1 MSDYGTVI
9 GPGAVRFQRLLPGPI
24 ERVWEYITDSEKRAT
39 WLAAGPMELKPGA
52 RFELHFKHSEL
63 SPHQEETP
71 EKYRSMEGGATFGA
85 EITACE
91 PPRLLSHTWGEAF
104 GAASEVT
111 YELKPQGSSVL
122 LVLTHRRLDREGM
135 LEVSGG
141 WHAHLDI
148 LQARI
153 NGQTP
158 PPFWKTHARL
168 EREYAERFAAADAG
182 KAMAGTPQRR
192 SA

>member
-1 MSDYGTVI
+1 MKDYGTVI

-39 WLAAGPMELKPGA
+39 WLAAGAMDLKPGA
-52 RFELHFKHSEL
+52 RFEFFFKHSEL
-63 SPHQEETP
+63 TPHAEEVP
-71 EKYRSMEGGATFGA
+71 EKYRSMRDGATFPGT
-85 EITACE
+85 ITACE

-104 GAASEVT
+104 GSDSEVT
-111 YELKPQGSSVL
+111 YELKPQGSQVL

-141 WHAHLDI
+141 WHVHLDI
-148 LQARI
+148 LEAKI
-153 NGQTP
+153 NGQMP

-182 KAMAGTPQRR
+182 KIMAETPQRP